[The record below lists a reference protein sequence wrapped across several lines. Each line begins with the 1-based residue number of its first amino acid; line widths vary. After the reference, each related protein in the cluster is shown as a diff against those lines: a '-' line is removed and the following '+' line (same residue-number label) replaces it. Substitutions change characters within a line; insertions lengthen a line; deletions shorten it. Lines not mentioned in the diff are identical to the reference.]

1 MNTKNIILKNLH
13 KLSELEQRTKDT
25 ETILQTEP
33 TNEGFIKAFVMAK
46 EEERAMSFMLTKQ
59 ISRQLGI
66 KEKDVR
72 DMLLSNK
79 SRIISMLQLI
89 PKR

>member
-33 TNEGFIKAFVMAK
+33 TNEGFIKAVVMAK

-79 SRIISMLQLI
+79 SRIISMLQLM

>member
-25 ETILQTEP
+25 KTILQTEP
-33 TNEGFIKAFVMAK
+33 TNEGFIKAVVMAK

-66 KEKDVR
+66 KEKNVR

-79 SRIISMLQLI
+79 SRIISMLQLM

>member
-1 MNTKNIILKNLH
+1 MNTRNIILKNLH

-33 TNEGFIKAFVMAK
+33 NNEGFIKALVMAK
-46 EEERAMSFMLTKQ
+46 EEERAMSLMLTKQ

-66 KEKDVR
+66 REKDVK
-72 DMLLSNK
+72 DMLSSNK
-79 SRIISMLQLI
+79 NRIISMLQVMS
-89 PKR
+89 KR